1 MVPKG
6 CIEEEDRLSNLHH
19 SIICHILSFLST
31 KFAAAT
37 SILSTKWR
45 YIFLSVPKIDLDNS
59 LLLHPPQ
66 RKQIPYKR
74 SQVQTQSQPEWLE
87 KYINVVFRLVMLWE
101 SYSVS
106 EFRLH
111 SQNISTSYLASVW
124 ISFMLW
130 RDIQVLDIAIGLG
143 ENENSAVLPSEI
155 FWCKTLVVLKLCGGA
170 LVKFPNIFCL
180 PKLKV
185 LHIELLKVG
194 GSDTSLRDGQGRV
207 VDPEDAWTNAVRPRI
222 YKVGSVEISI
232 PSLEKLI
239 WRPFWGMDKVVLNT
253 PNLQVLEYDDSYS
266 KVQSTCG
273 FKSLVRA
280 DFSPG
285 MPPVLCYHVCSYLVL
300 LVKCAML
307 SFFVYQ
313 ALL

>member
-1 MVPKG
+1 
-6 CIEEEDRLSNLHH
+6 
-19 SIICHILSFLST
+19 
-31 KFAAAT
+31 
-37 SILSTKWR
+37 
-45 YIFLSVPKIDLDNS
+45 
-59 LLLHPPQ
+59 
-66 RKQIPYKR
+66 
-74 SQVQTQSQPEWLE
+74 
-87 KYINVVFRLVMLWE
+87 MLWE

-273 FKSLVRA
+273 FKSLL
-280 DFSPG
+280 FSFISKMCNVKFLRLSG
-285 MPPVLCYHVCSYLVL
+285 ASLEVLFRSPHSLPEFHNLRRMELKASRDYQWQLLEILLHCAPNLEVL
-300 LVKCAML
+300 ICDLEEKNHSNNVKEEVNVA
-307 SFFVYQ
+307 STDIQ
-313 ALL
+313 RTS